1 VIYRATLL
9 LGHRVGVSI
18 LYVTLCRSGVFR
30 GAVNLANVM
39 LRMGTQIHYHT
50 IDMEVPMSRY
60 K

>member
-1 VIYRATLL
+1 MIYRATLL

-18 LYVTLCRSGVFR
+18 LYVTLCRYGVFR

-50 IDMEVPMSRY
+50 IDMEVP
-60 K
+60 